1 MQAIEIDYVVWKE
14 DKYFVSRCIN
24 VEVSSF
30 GETIEEAISNLKEA
44 VELYLEDKD
53 ARGLLK
59 GRKFQDAIFT
69 TISVKMKK

>member
-1 MQAIEIDYVVWKE
+1 MKIREIDYVVWKE

-44 VELYLEDKD
+44 VELYFEGENTELPVINNVMI
-53 ARGLLK
+53 
-59 GRKFQDAIFT
+59 GREVINA
-69 TISVKMKK
+69 

>member
-1 MQAIEIDYVVWKE
+1 MKTREIDYVVWRE

-44 VELYLEDKD
+44 VELYFEGEDKELPVINNV
-53 ARGLLK
+53 LL
-59 GRKFQDAIFT
+59 GREVINA
-69 TISVKMKK
+69 

>member
-1 MQAIEIDYVVWKE
+1 MKTREIDYAVWRE

-44 VELYLEDKD
+44 VELYLDNEYNLP
-53 ARGLLK
+53 LL
-59 GRKFQDAIFT
+59 
-69 TISVKMKK
+69 S

>member
-1 MQAIEIDYVVWKE
+1 MKTREIDYVVWKE

-44 VELYLEDKD
+44 VELYLDNEYNLP
-53 ARGLLK
+53 LL
-59 GRKFQDAIFT
+59 
-69 TISVKMKK
+69 S